1 MKMILLGPPGA
12 GKGTQA
18 EAICKKFDIPQIST
32 GDMLRSEIKSGSK
45 LGISAKEI
53 MDAGK
58 LVDDDLIIKLVL
70 SRISKPD
77 CFKGYLFDG
86 FPRTIPQAEA
96 LKVAKVPLNAVL
108 EINVVDAE
116 IITRISGRRVHPGSG
131 RVYHVDNN
139 PPKNDGIDD
148 ITGEPL
154 IQREDD
160 NQKTVKKR
168 LDVYHHQTKPLILFY
183 KLWNQNDDQ
192 APKFISISG
201 SGSIEDIKSK
211 ILKSLDFL
219 S

>member
-108 EINVVDAE
+108 EINVLDAE

-131 RVYHVDNN
+131 RVYHVDNK
-139 PPKNDGIDD
+139 PPKNNGIDD

-183 KLWNQNDDQ
+183 KLWNQNDDK

-201 SGSIEDIKSK
+201 SGSIEDIKTK

>member
-77 CFKGYLFDG
+77 CSKGYLFDG

-108 EINVVDAE
+108 EINVLDAE

-131 RVYHVDNN
+131 RVYHVDNK
-139 PPKNDGIDD
+139 PPKNNGVDD

-183 KLWNQNDDQ
+183 KLWNQNDDK

-201 SGSIEDIKSK
+201 SGSIEDIKTK